1 MVVFDKNEF
10 EIALVTYNR
19 KDFVHEFISINYYEF
34 IKRNIKLSVYDSS
47 TNDETKELI
56 LNLSLDID
64 YYKIDSNTNI
74 GYKPMLPILN
84 TNCKYLWVAG
94 DSKYFDF
101 DDLDNK
107 VFSRVKESYDTIIIS
122 AGPKVCD
129 DETIYND
136 KSNFLHDCFI
146 SSTCIGH
153 SIYKMSIFDK
163 VRNDKY
169 FLNIL
174 DDKYKNNYGFAWLGY
189 FYESYA
195 LSDYNSIYI
204 DIEAIPILPKYKK
217 QAWTIR
223 FYECW
228 IENIIDMMNAL
239 PCSYLSKKSIPS
251 FVWSNMKLDRIY
263 YCALA
268 RIRGGL
274 DYNIF
279 TMYDSKGYLDIVGAN
294 KLRLKIFS
302 LIPRFIVKLIFVVN
316 ILINRL
322 KCFIIKIYMNK

>member
-1 MVVFDKNEF
+1 MSLLLFNFWKNLYF
-10 EIALVTYNR
+10 PNKSSKL
-19 KDFVHEFISINYYEF
+19 FILF
-34 IKRNIKLSVYDSS
+34 IEQN
-47 TNDETKELI
+47 
-56 LNLSLDID
+56 
-64 YYKIDSNTNI
+64 
-74 GYKPMLPILN
+74 
-84 TNCKYLWVAG
+84 
-94 DSKYFDF
+94 
-101 DDLDNK
+101 
-107 VFSRVKESYDTIIIS
+107 
-122 AGPKVCD
+122 
-129 DETIYND
+129 
-136 KSNFLHDCFI
+136 CFI

-263 YCALA
+263 
-268 RIRGGL
+268 
-274 DYNIF
+274 F
-279 TMYDSKGYLDIVGAN
+279 
-294 KLRLKIFS
+294 F
-302 LIPRFIVKLIFVVN
+302 
-316 ILINRL
+316 
-322 KCFIIKIYMNK
+322 